1 MPPQAPEAARTLARI
16 RARIAAACRP
26 GIDPGAA
33 LLAVSKLQPAA
44 AIRAL
49 AAAGQVRFG
58 ENYVQEAIAKQR
70 ELDDLAL
77 EWHLI
82 GPLQSN
88 KCALAAGHFDWV
100 HSVDRAKLVP
110 LLARARD
117 PVHPPLNVLLQVNV
131 DDEASKAGC
140 APGDLGALADAVVA
154 QPTLR
159 LRGLMAIPAP
169 FPEQERRRDAFRRMR
184 GWFDSLRTRYPHV
197 DTLSMGMSEDFELA
211 LAEGATLVRIGSAL
225 FGARPAPVRKPSS
238 GTAP

>member
-1 MPPQAPEAARTLARI
+1 MPPQAPEPARNLARI

-26 GIDPGAA
+26 GVDPQAA
-33 LLAVSKLQPAA
+33 LLAVGKLQPAV

-58 ENYVQEAIAKQR
+58 ENYVQEAIAKQA
-70 ELDDLAL
+70 ELADLRL
-77 EWHLI
+77 EWHMI

-100 HSVDRAKLVP
+100 HSVDRGKLVP

-117 PVHPPLNVLLQVNV
+117 PAHPPLNVLLQVNI

-140 APGDLGALADAVVA
+140 APADVPALAQAVAA

-169 FPEQERRRDAFRRMR
+169 FPDLARRREAFIRMH
-184 GWFDSLRTRYPHV
+184 GLFVSLQAQHPGL

-225 FGARPAPVRKPSS
+225 FGARPASRKP
-238 GTAP
+238 PP